1 MKLVRTVLFGCL
13 TAAAW
18 SSRRRPARLQAQV
31 QRRLLVLLERQQ
43 STLVL
48 PGWQAVADLSKWS
61 VGQFSAPSRAEHD
74 LSKLLLPTR
83 YLLRRRVSYGGY
95 YGGYDGDRDRPGLYF
110 GGEGGWGGRGWGGG
124 RGGFGGGR
132 GGRR

>member
-13 TAAAW
+13 TAAWLVFTPAALADHWQKSSDGYWYYW
-18 SSRRRPARLQAQV
+18 SDKIYAGSTRMASSGRLIKMVSGPIQPPAV
-31 QRRLLVLLERQQ
+31 Q
-43 STLVL
+43 STTYQSYYYQ
-48 PGWQAVADLSKWS
+48 PDTYYDDG
-61 VGQFSAPSRAEHD
+61 
-74 LSKLLLPTR
+74 
-83 YLLRRRVSYGGY
+83 SYGGY
-95 YGGYDGDRDRPGLYF
+95 YGGYDGYWDRPGLYF